1 MVSLIFFLFNELTAT
16 TTTCGTGYCTT
27 ESNLISVVQEG
38 EEEIIKERL
47 VYAPDTGRKWAH
59 LSSSSSSSSTTSK
72 RDV

>member
-27 ESNLISVVQEG
+27 ESNLISVVQE
-38 EEEIIKERL
+38 EEIIKERL

-59 LSSSSSSSSTTSK
+59 LSSSSSSSTTSK